1 MKLINKF
8 LFGITITVLVF
19 ANQLAYSHGND
30 GHDHG
35 KVKEIPQLPFSLDFI
50 ENNGQWED
58 EVKYK
63 AILGSASIFITE
75 NGFVYN
81 IASQDDLDNIHEKTC
96 GIDVQGDVDLSNE
109 IIRHHAYRV
118 KFEGSN
124 KNATFN
130 PELKRKNYHNYF
142 IGNDES
148 KWAGKVGLYGKVNQ
162 TEIYSGVN
170 LSVYSSGQSLK
181 YDFIVS
187 AGSNPNQIKI
197 SFDGVKPILAEN
209 GDLIIPT
216 SIYEIIEK
224 APYTYQIIN
233 DQKVVIKSNYIFD
246 KEGHL
251 SFEFPDGYNSNYDL
265 IIDPELVFATF
276 SGSTGGN
283 NYSYATGFDSDGSMF
298 AAASCWAGGWP
309 VTLGA
314 FQQTHTGSLHCVS
327 VNKYTPD
334 GLGLIFSTYFGG
346 NVGGYTLPCVVK
358 GNHANELLLAG
369 TTQST
374 NLPVT
379 SNAFQTTSQG
389 NWDLY
394 VTHFSFDGSAL
405 IGSTYVGTSAA
416 DGYSLSGPGALTSV
430 NTPQNTPVQNLTS
443 PVDITYDN
451 AGNIW
456 VCSTTPGNNFPL
468 TSNAFQ
474 LTYGGGSTDGVVFSL
489 DPTCTNLLF
498 SSYAGGSG
506 DDYVHSIFRA
516 NNGRIIIAGATT
528 SSDYNTT
535 TGVINPVAPG
545 GGLDG
550 FVTVF
555 VPATGLVVASS
566 YVGTTMQDQLSHVY
580 CDASN
585 NIYVMGRTLGTY
597 PLNPTNAFTFNVG
610 QMNVFIDKFDDSLKT
625 SINSTRFGCDNS
637 IFPTAFMV
645 DICNNVY
652 VAFLSNSMSN
662 QMPLTQDHFVMQ
674 HANSDEFWFGVLNEN
689 FTELLYGSYFGAAG
703 NDHTHKGLNC
713 LDPSGN
719 VYHSVC
725 ASSGTG
731 GWNDATYPANVF
743 APIKTNSGQDI
754 ISFKF
759 NFDKAGV
766 NAEFKLDPNTN
777 SKDSGC
783 VPFTVNF
790 ANNSTQAVDFYWDFG
805 DGGTSTLQN
814 PTHTYMS
821 PGTYTIELMTV
832 NDTACV
838 THDTAYYTVYV
849 FQLDTPK
856 LVTRD
861 TVLCNPENSL
871 DISVEIL
878 NPSSNILGNT
888 IKWTS
893 TPPGGIIGADS
904 TDTITVNPSIATTY
918 TVTVWDSIPHLCSTF
933 GTAQVNIDLS
943 PRELEI
949 YTNDTTVCYGDTIQV
964 SAKGTAGYT
973 YKWSPTTG
981 VLDTTALEP
990 KIVVTQPTVYILTS
1004 SYPFCLDTSVM
1015 FQVDVEYYPVVTI
1028 DAPKEACR
1036 YTEVI
1041 LNSNISPF
1049 RNDYTYTWTPN
1060 INLSNNNLPNTI
1072 LTADTTVNYKLTVS
1086 TPAGCTGS
1094 DEVSIAVHPGNFG
1107 DAISDMGY
1115 CPPGEL
1121 ELWATGGV
1129 KYRWSPSIG
1138 LSNDTIY
1145 NPKTNVSTTT
1155 EYQVIITDANNC
1167 EDTFNVIVTVYPLA
1181 VLSLPDSVVIH
1192 KGESYRVE
1200 PATNCLY
1207 FNWFPPSGVSDPQTS
1222 DPELS
1227 PLVRTKY
1234 YVTASTENGC
1244 ETTDSMI
1251 VMVDGSKFDVPNA
1264 FAPGK
1269 GNVFKPIKRGDA
1281 TLNSFTVYNR
1291 WGNKIFETKNIDEG
1305 WDGTFNGTEQSAGVY
1320 VYIVD
1325 AVAKDGEQIK
1335 MQGNVTLVR

>member
-1 MKLINKF
+1 MY
-8 LFGITITVLVF
+8 
-19 ANQLAYSHGND
+19 LA
-30 GHDHG
+30 
-35 KVKEIPQLPFSLDFI
+35 
-50 ENNGQWED
+50 
-58 EVKYK
+58 
-63 AILGSASIFITE
+63 
-75 NGFVYN
+75 
-81 IASQDDLDNIHEKTC
+81 
-96 GIDVQGDVDLSNE
+96 
-109 IIRHHAYRV
+109 
-118 KFEGSN
+118 
-124 KNATFN
+124 
-130 PELKRKNYHNYF
+130 
-142 IGNDES
+142 
-148 KWAGKVGLYGKVNQ
+148 
-162 TEIYSGVN
+162 
-170 LSVYSSGQSLK
+170 
-181 YDFIVS
+181 
-187 AGSNPNQIKI
+187 
-197 SFDGVKPILAEN
+197 
-209 GDLIIPT
+209 
-216 SIYEIIEK
+216 
-224 APYTYQIIN
+224 
-233 DQKVVIKSNYIFD
+233 
-246 KEGHL
+246 
-251 SFEFPDGYNSNYDL
+251 
-265 IIDPELVFATF
+265 
-276 SGSTGGN
+276 
-283 NYSYATGFDSDGSMF
+283 
-298 AAASCWAGGWP
+298 
-309 VTLGA
+309 
-314 FQQTHTGSLHCVS
+314 
-327 VNKYTPD
+327 
-334 GLGLIFSTYFGG
+334 
-346 NVGGYTLPCVVK
+346 
-358 GNHANELLLAG
+358 
-369 TTQST
+369 
-374 NLPVT
+374 
-379 SNAFQTTSQG
+379 
-389 NWDLY
+389 
-394 VTHFSFDGSAL
+394 HFSFDGSTL
-405 IGSTYVGTSAA
+405 IGSTYMGTSGNDANNPNLGGFSG
-416 DGYSLSGPGALTSV
+416 GYED
-430 NTPQNTPVQNLTS
+430 QNTTAGIEINFDNNNNL
-443 PVDITYDN
+443 
-451 AGNIW
+451 W
-456 VCSTTPGNNFPL
+456 VVSNVSSATFPL
-468 TSNAFQ
+468 TSNAMQ
-474 LTYGGGSTDGVVFSL
+474 LTYGGGSRDGVIFSL
-489 DPTCTNLLF
+489 NSTLSTLLY
-498 SSYAGGSG
+498 SSFVGGSG
-506 DDYVHSIFRA
+506 DDAVLALTFLT
-516 NNGRIIIAGATT
+516 NGNIAICGVTN
-528 SSDYNTT
+528 SSDFLTT
-535 TGVINPVAPG
+535 PGVMNPNAMG
-545 GGLDG
+545 SQDG
-550 FVTVF
+550 FVRVFNPTV
-555 VPATGLVVASS
+555 GNIIAST
-566 YVGTTMQDQLSHVY
+566 YIGT
-580 CDASN
+580 ASIDHTTHIESDDDD
-585 NIYVMGRTLGTY
+585 NIYILGRNQNGTY
-597 PLNPTNAFTFNVG
+597 PIHPSYVYNKPG
-610 QMNVFIDKFDDSLKT
+610 GSGYIFIDKLETDLTASQQ
-625 SINSTRFGCDNS
+625 STVIGGS
-637 IFPTAFMV
+637 GMFPTAFLV
-645 DICNNVY
+645 DICRNVY
-652 VAFLSNSMSN
+652 FGAINVGAN
-662 QMPLTQDHFVMQ
+662 MPLTQDAFQTTQGAFYFMCLSSNF
-674 HANSDEFWFGVLNEN
+674 AEVL
-689 FTELLYGSYFGAAG
+689 FGSYYGTS
-703 NDHTHKGLNC
+703 DHTHVGVNR
-713 LDPSGN
+713 LDPNGN
-719 VYHSVC
+719 IYHSLCV
-725 ASSGTG
+725 SSI
-731 GWNDATYPANVF
+731 ATWVTHPANVF
-743 APIKTNSGQDI
+743 APIKNPSMGQDI
-754 ISFKF
+754 VSFKF

-790 ANNSTQAVDFYWDFG
+790 ANNSTQVVDYFWDFG
-805 DGGTSTLQN
+805 DGGTSTLQS

-1207 FNWFPPSGVSDPQTS
+1207 FNWFPPPGVSDPQTS